1 MIARS
6 ASTPNHP
13 RPSHL
18 GRRLQP
24 ILLACGILSPL
35 LYAVADG
42 LAGSGWEGYS
52 FRDRAIS
59 ELGAI
64 GAPSRPL
71 FSLLLL
77 VVYLLLL
84 AFGIGV
90 RRSTAGRRA
99 VRVVGGLLIAL
110 AVMALSVGQFVPM
123 RLRGTEQGS
132 SGRCTSSSQA
142 PPRS

>member
-1 MIARS
+1 MIAQRRS
-6 ASTPNHP
+6 TANQNAVNH
-13 RPSHL
+13 L
-18 GRRLQP
+18 KGRIQTA
-24 ILLACGILSPL
+24 LLVCGVLSPL

-71 FSLLLL
+71 FSLLLVL
-77 VVYLLLL
+77 VYLLLL

-90 RRSTAGRRA
+90 RRSAAGRRA
-99 VRVVGGLLIAL
+99 VRVAG
-110 AVMALSVGQFVPM
+110 
-123 RLRGTEQGS
+123 
-132 SGRCTSSSQA
+132 
-142 PPRS
+142 